1 MLSFLDDTCQ
11 QLAEGVARQ
20 ACQWTVTNPALVMGI
35 TAGAA
40 LMGGGLYFFN
50 RGSKVTASTNNKPVV
65 ARLARE
71 SVMATI
77 SAPVA
82 PVVPVANVAVVA
94 NSEVFGKMP
103 VQTIVLEA
111 LTRQKRNPATSEIA
125 LRLWDL
131 RRTEKQRLDEAA
143 LQKLNLPV
151 TTATLNVKVD
161 QVVLAKLG
169 LPPTGVISTAEQQTK
184 YEQVLGDLN
193 LTHLNKF
200 R

>member
-1 MLSFLDDTCQ
+1 MLSFLNDTCQ
-11 QLAEGVARQ
+11 QLAEGAARQ

-40 LMGGGLYFFN
+40 LMSGGLYFFN

-71 SVMATI
+71 SVMTSI

-82 PVVPVANVAVVA
+82 NVANVAVVA
-94 NSEVFGKMP
+94 NSEAPSKMP

-111 LTRQKRNPATSEIA
+111 LTRQKQNPATREIA

-131 RRTEKQRLDEAA
+131 RRTEKQRLDAAA